1 MKFKRIL
8 LKLSGESLA
17 NSNGFG
23 VNSENCL
30 KIANEIKKCLDKG
43 LEIGLVI
50 GAGNF
55 WRGRTGTHISRTQS
69 DKMGILATA
78 MNALAFSDI
87 LSKIGVDCCIQSSLS
102 IQGVL
107 PPFSISDAVSYLE
120 QKKVVLFSCGLGSP
134 FFSTDTAAALRAAEI
149 NADALLKATTIDGVY
164 SADPKL
170 DKNAVKY
177 DKVTFDDVL
186 QNHLN
191 VMDMTAISLCRDIPV
206 PVLIFNFN
214 DLENAILFGNVGT
227 FITSV

>member
-30 KIANEIKKCLDKG
+30 KIANKIKKCLDKG

-87 LSKIGVDCCIQSSLS
+87 LSKIGVDCCIQSSLY

-107 PPFSISDAVSYLE
+107 PPFSISDAISYLE
-120 QKKVVLFSCGLGSP
+120 QKKVVIFSCGLGSP

-177 DKVTFDDVL
+177 DKVTFDEVL

-214 DLENAILFGNVGT
+214 DLENAILFGSVGT

>member
-177 DKVTFDDVL
+177 DKVTFDEVL

>member
-107 PPFSISDAVSYLE
+107 PPFSISDAISYLE
-120 QKKVVLFSCGLGSP
+120 QKKVVIFSCGLGSP

-177 DKVTFDDVL
+177 DKVTFDEVL